1 MPTVQEI
8 ISSTGPKM
16 QKSVDAL
23 TRELSSVRT
32 GRASGTLVENIQ
44 VEYYGTLT
52 PLNQIASI
60 SVPEASVIMIQ
71 PWDKNAIE
79 NIEKGILKSQ
89 LGVAPNNDGTVIR
102 INIPPLT
109 EERRK
114 ELVKVVAQKIEQSH
128 IAIRNIR
135 RAAQN
140 RFKDMEKTST
150 ISQDNSRESQEQLQN
165 LTDTFIQM
173 TDDVGN
179 SKKKEIMEV

>member
-8 ISSTGPKM
+8 ISSISSKM

-23 TRELSSVRT
+23 VRDLSSVRT
-32 GRASGTLVENIQ
+32 GRASGALVENIQ

-60 SVPEASVIMIQ
+60 SVPETTAIMIQ

-79 NIEKGILKSQ
+79 SIEKGILKSQ

-114 ELVKVVAQKIEQSH
+114 DLVKMVAQKIEQSH

-135 RAAQN
+135 RDAQN
-140 RFKDMEKTST
+140 QFREMEKGSV
-150 ISQDNSRESQEQLQN
+150 ISEDDSKRSQEQLQN
-165 LTDTFIQM
+165 FTDKFIQM
-173 TDDVGN
+173 TDDVG
-179 SKKKEIMEV
+179 STKKTEIMEI

>member
-8 ISSTGPKM
+8 ISSIGPKM

-23 TRELSSVRT
+23 VRDLSSVRT

-60 SVPEASVIMIQ
+60 SVPETTVIMIQ
-71 PWDKNAIE
+71 PWDKNAIDS
-79 NIEKGILKSQ
+79 IEKGILKSQ
-89 LGVAPNNDGTVIR
+89 LGVVPNNDGTVIR

-114 ELVKVVAQKIEQSH
+114 DLVKMVAQKIEQSH

-135 RAAQN
+135 RDSQN
-140 RFKDMEKTST
+140 QFREMQKTSA
-150 ISQDNSRESQEQLQN
+150 ISEDDSKKSQEQLQN
-165 LTDTFIQM
+165 LTDKFIQM

-179 SKKKEIMEV
+179 TKKTEIMEI

>member
-8 ISSTGPKM
+8 ISSIGPKM

-23 TRELSSVRT
+23 VRDLSSVRT

-60 SVPEASVIMIQ
+60 SVPETTVIMIQ
-71 PWDKNAIE
+71 PWDKNAIDS
-79 NIEKGILKSQ
+79 IEKGILKSQ
-89 LGVAPNNDGTVIR
+89 
-102 INIPPLT
+102 
-109 EERRK
+109 ERRK
-114 ELVKVVAQKIEQSH
+114 DLVKMVAQKIEQSH

-135 RAAQN
+135 RDSQN
-140 RFKDMEKTST
+140 QFREMQKTSA
-150 ISQDNSRESQEQLQN
+150 ISEDDSKKSQEQLQN
-165 LTDTFIQM
+165 LTDKFIQM

-179 SKKKEIMEV
+179 TKKTEIMEI